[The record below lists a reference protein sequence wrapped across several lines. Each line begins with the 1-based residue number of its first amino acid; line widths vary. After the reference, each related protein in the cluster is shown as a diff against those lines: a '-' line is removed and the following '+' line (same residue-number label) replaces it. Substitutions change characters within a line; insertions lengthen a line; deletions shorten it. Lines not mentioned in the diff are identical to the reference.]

1 MLCSAA
7 NEPALL
13 FNKTSNHDRLLFPFS
28 FFEIEIFKTT
38 PQGFKYGNNH
48 NILFPSYL
56 QVLMYPV
63 LLDDQS
69 LANQF
74 QMFIEKIDETYEVS
88 LSTNQQ
94 YPVSQLFP
102 WPCS

>member
-1 MLCSAA
+1 MNLV
-7 NEPALL
+7 LL
-13 FNKTSNHDRLLFPFS
+13 FLKQVTITDSCFLFRSLRYLKPP
-28 FFEIEIFKTT
+28 
-38 PQGFKYGNNH
+38 PQFLKYGNNH

-94 YPVSQLFP
+94 YPVS
-102 WPCS
+102 

>member
-1 MLCSAA
+1 MTAYFPFLLLCAAA
-7 NEPALL
+7 NEPGP
-13 FNKTSNHDRLLFPFS
+13 FICKTSNHDRLLFPFS
-28 FFEIEIFKTT
+28 FFEIFKTT
-38 PQGFKYGNNH
+38 PQVLKYGNDH

-94 YPVSQLFP
+94 YPVS
-102 WPCS
+102 

>member
-1 MLCSAA
+1 
-7 NEPALL
+7 
-13 FNKTSNHDRLLFPFS
+13 
-28 FFEIEIFKTT
+28 
-38 PQGFKYGNNH
+38 
-48 NILFPSYL
+48 
-56 QVLMYPV
+56 
-63 LLDDQS
+63 

-102 WPCS
+102 